1 MMISDTT
8 FAPVCMCS
16 HENSMAVLWISDL
29 TAEQLLLGFLQ
40 GGYPPSGQWIN
51 GVWIGPGTDTLTCS
65 ALMG

>member
-16 HENSMAVLWISDL
+16 HEKQYGCTWISDL
-29 TAEQLLLGFLQ
+29 TAEQLLLGFPQ

-51 GVWIGPGTDTLTCS
+51 GVWIGLGTDTLTVQ
-65 ALMG
+65 LNV

>member
-1 MMISDTT
+1 MMVSDST

-16 HENSMAVLWISDL
+16 HEKQHGCAWIRDL

-51 GVWIGPGTDTLTCS
+51 GVWIGLGTDTPTVQLNV
-65 ALMG
+65 

>member
-8 FAPVCMCS
+8 FAPCVCVRMK
-16 HENSMAVLWISDL
+16 NIMAVLWISDL

-51 GVWIGPGTDTLTCS
+51 GVWIGPGTDTLTVQ
-65 ALMG
+65 LNV